1 MLVLSRG
8 IGQAFVVDEA
18 FVFILSFVGHGEVT
32 VMRTTSSGTEGVELT
47 LRVDSFEELCA
58 GVSATYIPLREGQAR
73 FGINSAAGIRI
84 RRIDGD
90 YLKAT
95 RSS

>member
-1 MLVLSRG
+1 
-8 IGQAFVVDEA
+8 
-18 FVFILSFVGHGEVT
+18 
-32 VMRTTSSGTEGVELT
+32 MRTPSSGTEGVELT
-47 LRVDSFEELCA
+47 LRPGLFEELCA
-58 GVSATYIPLREGQAR
+58 GVSATYIPFREGRAR
-73 FGINSAAGIRI
+73 FGIDAAAGIRI